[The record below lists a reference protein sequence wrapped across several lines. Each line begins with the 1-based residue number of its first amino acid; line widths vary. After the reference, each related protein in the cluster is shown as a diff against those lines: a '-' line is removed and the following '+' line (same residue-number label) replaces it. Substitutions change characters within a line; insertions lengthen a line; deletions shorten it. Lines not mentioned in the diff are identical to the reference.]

1 MIFFHKN
8 FNLEF
13 GRNRMNN
20 VIMCT
25 IYDMIYITMNN
36 NIHYFFFIG
45 NSKTLFMG
53 IRKIHTDME

>member
-36 NIHYFFFIG
+36 NIHYFFFY
-45 NSKTLFMG
+45 
-53 IRKIHTDME
+53 R